1 MLGRN
6 AYLEI
11 IVDYKNIHDK
21 IIEMSIKLRGQPN
34 TYYSG
39 RRNTSI
45 SEFHLHHIKPKSM
58 GGSND
63 GFNIAILTPREHFVV
78 HHLLHK
84 IYGGKMTVA
93 FRMMI
98 DGKHTCHGT
107 VSSRAYSKL
116 VSDGIKARS
125 DNPEWVKN
133 RINANKKL
141 TSSKK
146 WLEDNAIRLKLLH
159 ADADFKAAHLSSMKR
174 RSENLEWVA
183 FHQQKLRE
191 MHESDTYKANH
202 AKAMEK
208 LWSKPEQRISAAKRI
223 KEICATPKW
232 KESTRIAGLSKRKPV
247 IGKSL
252 LDGTEIC
259 FVGSVE
265 SNSAGFSDTKIT
277 RNIKGKS
284 KTHAG
289 YVWRYATRNEVES
302 LRPNHEWLKYN

>member
-1 MLGRN
+1 MN
-6 AYLEI
+6 
-11 IVDYKNIHDK
+11 YKKTHDE
-21 IIEMSIKLRGQPN
+21 IIEMAVKLRGQPK
-34 TYYSG
+34 TYHSG
-39 RRNTSI
+39 RRKMSNSG
-45 SEFHLHHIKPKSM
+45 FQLHHIIPKSM

-63 GFNIAILTPREHFVV
+63 GINIAILTPREHFVI

-107 VSSRAYSKL
+107 VSSRAYSAL
-116 VSDGIKARS
+116 VSDGMKARS
-125 DNPEWVKN
+125 DNKEWIKN
-133 RINANKKL
+133 RISANKKL
-141 TSSKK
+141 TSSQS
-146 WLEDNAIRLKLLH
+146 WRDNNARILKILH
-159 ADADFKAAHLSSMKR
+159 ADPAFKSAHLDAMKR
-174 RSENLEWVA
+174 RSENPEWVA

-191 MHESDTYKANH
+191 MHASDTYKANH

-208 LWSKPEQRISAAKRI
+208 LWSKPEQIELATKRNKKTCSTPEWKEANRISRL
-223 KEICATPKW
+223 
-232 KESTRIAGLSKRKPV
+232 RYRKPV

-252 LDGTEIC
+252 LDGSEVC

-265 SNSAGFSDTKIT
+265 SNDSGFSDSKIT
-277 RNIKGKS
+277 RNIKGGA

-289 YVWRYATRNEVES
+289 YVWRYATREEVEL